1 VSITEQSIYEHI
13 SMILLDSDGF
23 AELVKT
29 TRAFQSKVTFTYGR
43 MALALQFSVASY
55 FSEIPMHVGEE
66 GHARSGWTTSRRHS
80 KMRVI
85 TSLPLSLKQK
95 AGYKHSSA

>member
-1 VSITEQSIYEHI
+1 MPITEQSIYEHI

-66 GHARSGWTTSRRHS
+66 GHARPGWTTSRRGQDS
-80 KMRVI
+80 PWK
-85 TSLPLSLKQK
+85 SQSE
-95 AGYKHSSA
+95 